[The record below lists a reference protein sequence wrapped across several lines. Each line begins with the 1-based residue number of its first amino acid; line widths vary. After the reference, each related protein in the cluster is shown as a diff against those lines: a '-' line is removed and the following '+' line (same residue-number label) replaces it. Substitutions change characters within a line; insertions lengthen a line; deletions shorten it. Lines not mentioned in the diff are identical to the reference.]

1 MNARRLWTRSILALV
16 VIATVVSP
24 PGLPQAQEKPAR
36 SPDPY
41 AYLTAGALKAI
52 RPLPETVKIRPTGRT
67 REFTLDI
74 RPGTWELV
82 KGVNA
87 EAITITGT
95 VPGPLIRVTEGDQ
108 VRITVKNN
116 LAEPTSI
123 HWHGLHVPNAMD
135 GVTAIT
141 QAPIPPEGPF
151 TYEFLASH
159 AGTFMYHSHFL
170 EREIEQIDRGLY
182 GLFLIDPQS
191 AAGQPRFDR
200 EFTMLL
206 SAWIVPGA
214 GGHGGAG
221 DRKEEHGGMMKS
233 PGEGMEA
240 YNFWT
245 INGKAFPDLPEWT
258 VKVGQVVRIRI
269 ANVSNFTHPMH
280 LHGHDFVVLAKDGEP
295 LPRPQAMNTLSVS
308 GETYDIAFVANN
320 PGTWVFHCHELHHTM
335 NGMTAPGGLIQLIR
349 YEGSPAPAAGAPK
362 PSGMGPGMKH

>member
-1 MNARRLWTRSILALV
+1 MNIRRLSARSVLALLAILA
-16 VIATVVSP
+16 VISLAGRSA
-24 PGLPQAQEKPAR
+24 GQDRLAK

-52 RPLPETVKIRPTGRT
+52 RPLPETVKIRPTGRA

-82 KGVNA
+82 KGVNS
-87 EAITITGT
+87 EAITINGT
-95 VPGPLIRVTEGDQ
+95 VPGPLIRVTEGDT
-108 VRITVKNN
+108 VRVTVKNN

-135 GVTAIT
+135 GVTAVT
-141 QAPIPPEGPF
+141 QAPIPPEGSF

-182 GLFLIDPQS
+182 GLFIIDPQD
-191 AAGQPRFDR
+191 GRGHPRFDR

-206 SAWIVPGA
+206 SAWIVPEP
-214 GGHGGAG
+214 GGHA
-221 DRKEEHGGMMKS
+221 GMMKS

-245 INGKAFPDLPEWT
+245 INGKAFPDLAEWT
-258 VKVGQVVRIRI
+258 VKAGQVVRIRI

-308 GETYDIAFVANN
+308 AGETYDIAFVANN

-349 YEGSPAPAAGAPK
+349 YEGSPAPAVGAPK